1 MVIFEIDYLHRLST
15 PKIFGANT
23 LSMLAESSLNISGY
37 PCIERVVG
45 TEDDIDA
52 PVHALMNFA
61 TALKYD
67 SEFTAMILLWSP
79 RSKINN
85 SFGS

>member
-1 MVIFEIDYLHRLST
+1 MVVFEIDYLQRLPT
-15 PKIFGANT
+15 PKIFGANPRG
-23 LSMLAESSLNISGY
+23 MLLEPALNICGDS
-37 PCIERVVG
+37 CVESVIG

-67 SEFTAMILLWSP
+67 SEFTAMILL
-79 RSKINN
+79 
-85 SFGS
+85 